1 MGHHLRI
8 NNKINRNFKINNLNN
23 ESSKIFNKR
32 SDVHLRHKTTV
43 LIFKIFT
50 ISTIFI
56 LIFYHI
62 FIWIK
67 PYFSFISVTTSI
79 LDAIKD
85 SCFIKFF
92 RSSLNLTSYESLES
106 FKQLSKRR
114 TSIITDISKDE
125 NINNSSYCDDL
136 SSLNDQMMFVMFD
149 IDQHLN
155 FQELREKAVELNQLY
170 YNNHDY
176 NKHVNKIFEDTLIK
190 HYNSKLSNEISCINL
205 LKFDECEINKK
216 IIEKIVKA
224 SILNGNSDKLIKIQE
239 RLLNKRNF
247 YCKYKIKHKK
257 LRNLK
262 KNLFIRKLKRRIL
275 KLKINQQ
282 KKTHSEIN

>member
-1 MGHHLRI
+1 MGHHLRL

-23 ESSKIFNKR
+23 ESSHFFNKR
-32 SDVHLRHKTTV
+32 SDVHLKHKTSV

-56 LIFYHI
+56 FVSYHI

-92 RSSLNLTSYESLES
+92 RTSLNLTSNESLES
-106 FKQLSKRR
+106 FKQLSKLR
-114 TSIITDISKDE
+114 TSIISDISKDE
-125 NINNSSYCDDL
+125 NINNSSYCHDV

-155 FQELREKAVELNQLY
+155 FEELREKAVELNQLY

-176 NKHVNKIFEDTLIK
+176 NKHVNKIFKDTLMK
-190 HYNSKLSNEISCINL
+190 HHNSKPSEEISSINL
-205 LKFDECEINKK
+205 IKFDECEINKK
-216 IIEKIVKA
+216 ILEKIVKA

-239 RLLNKRNF
+239 RLMNKRKF